1 MKTINVI
8 RIGTE
13 DGDVQIQ
20 KVTNTLEAFK
30 SLVGGFIEVCAPDE
44 LRERGIE
51 MLCNEE
57 GLLRQLDPNE
67 NLYPFF
73 YVGQC
78 VLVGVDGEDFASL
91 RYDQMLYATA
101 WLEKLRWESGNGVS
115 YE

>member
-13 DGDVQIQ
+13 SGDVQIQ
-20 KVTNTLEAFK
+20 NIPNTLEDLQE
-30 SLVGGFIEVCAPDE
+30 LVGGYIEPCAPVE

-57 GLLRQLDPNE
+57 GLLRQLEPNN

-78 VLVGVDGEDFASL
+78 VLVGIGDEDFVSL
-91 RYDQMLYATA
+91 SYNQMIYATA
-101 WLEKLRWESGNGVS
+101 WLKKLSNE
-115 YE
+115 